1 MCWHNS
7 HRPITQTAYEYKK
20 KNTQI
25 QATNENTLKRSNK
38 LHIKIMALLTLII
51 V

>member
-7 HRPITQTAYEYKK
+7 HRPITQRAQEHK

-25 QATNENTLKRSNK
+25 QATNKNTLKRSNK
-38 LHIKIMALLTLII
+38 IHIQIMALLTLITI
-51 V
+51 